1 MIPDEK
7 LMQQSSCV
15 SKISVGGKAIVC
27 RAVRHKC
34 STTDCNGR

>member
-1 MIPDEK
+1 MIPDQK
-7 LMQQSSCV
+7 LMQQTSCV
-15 SKISVGGKAIVC
+15 SKIGGKAIVC